1 MRRSVTHTDKSL
13 TLIIFCALFA
23 ALSATGS
30 IRAQAPPASPATYG
44 VSTDHLATVDYAD
57 GRLSVV
63 AKDSS
68 LNQILREISRKTGM
82 KITGGVTDERV
93 FGNYGPDTPAKV
105 LSALLD
111 GTGSNMLLIQ
121 GSNHQATGSAAPV
134 ELVLTPRNGGPTPPN
149 PHPPAFDNGPRPQP
163 FAAQPNPAPPY
174 VAAPP
179 PPQPVTPASNP
190 NGTAAGTGA
199 GGASSTDST
208 QQQSPN
214 DVRTPQQ
221 IYDQLLRIRQLQ
233 QQQQQQQPAKNP

>member
-1 MRRSVTHTDKSL
+1 MRRSVTHTDKPL
-13 TLIIFCALFA
+13 ALIICCAIVA

-30 IRAQAPPASPATYG
+30 IRAQAPPASPVTYG

-57 GRLSVV
+57 GHLSVV
-63 AKDSS
+63 ANDSS

-121 GSNHQATGSAAPV
+121 GSNHQAAGSAAPV

-149 PHPPAFDNGPRPQP
+149 PNPPAFDNGPRPQP
-163 FAAQPNPAPPY
+163 FAAQPSPAPPY
-174 VAAPP
+174 VAAPL
-179 PPQPVTPASNP
+179 PQPVAPASTP
-190 NGTAAGTGA
+190 NGAPNATGTGA
-199 GGASSTDST
+199 ASSTDST